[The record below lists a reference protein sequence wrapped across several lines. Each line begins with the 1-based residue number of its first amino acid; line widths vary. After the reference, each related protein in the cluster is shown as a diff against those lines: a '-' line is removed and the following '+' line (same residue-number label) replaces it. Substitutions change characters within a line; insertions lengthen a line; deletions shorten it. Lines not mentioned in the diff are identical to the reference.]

1 MAWQTAA
8 VERPR
13 SPATLRFE
21 DVWLTFAGPHGP
33 VDVLRGVDVTIP
45 LTGITAIVG
54 RSGSGK
60 TSLLRLANRLEVP
73 TRGRVVLDGTDVADL
88 DPLALR
94 RRVGMVFQH
103 PVVFAGTVADNLAVA
118 VPGIDEA
125 TGSAA
130 LQRCGLDASFWHR
143 TADDLSGGE
152 AQRLCLARTLLTN
165 PEVLLADEP
174 TSALDP
180 DARHRIEELVVG
192 LARTDGI
199 AVLWVTHDH
208 DQVAAVA
215 DRVLEVRAGQV
226 RAVPDADRSPDAG
239 EGSAG

>member
-1 MAWQTAA
+1 M
-8 VERPR
+8 ER
-13 SPATLRFE
+13 SPSAATLRFE
-21 DVWLTFAGPHGP
+21 GVWLTFPGPNGP
-33 VDVLRGVDVTIP
+33 VDVLRGVDATIP
-45 LTGITAIVG
+45 LEGITAVVG

-73 TRGRVVLDGTDVADL
+73 TGGRVLLDGTDVADL
-88 DPLALR
+88 DPLVLR

-118 VPGIDEA
+118 VPGIDET
-125 TGSAA
+125 TGAAA
-130 LQRCGLDASFWHR
+130 LRRCGLDPALWHR

-152 AQRLCLARTLLTN
+152 AQRMCLARTLLTN

-180 DARHRIEELVVG
+180 DARHLIEDLVVG

-215 DRVLEVRAGQV
+215 DRVLEVV
-226 RAVPDADRSPDAG
+226 DG
-239 EGSAG
+239 EVHAP

>member
-1 MAWQTAA
+1 M
-8 VERPR
+8 ERPR

-21 DVWLTFAGPHGP
+21 DVWLTFPGPHGA
-33 VDVLRGVDVTIP
+33 VDVLRGVDATIP
-45 LTGITAIVG
+45 LAGITAIVG

-60 TSLLRLANRLEVP
+60 TSLLRLVNRLEVP
-73 TRGRVVLDGTDVADL
+73 TRGRVLLAGTDVADL

-118 VPGIDEA
+118 VPGVDEA
-125 TGSAA
+125 TGAAA
-130 LQRCGLDASFWHR
+130 LERCGLDPALWHR

-152 AQRLCLARTLLTN
+152 AQRMCLARTLLTG

-208 DQVAAVA
+208 DQVAAVS
-215 DRVLEVRAGQV
+215 DRVLEVHAGQV
-226 RAVPDADRSPDAG
+226 RVVPDTERAREPG

>member
-1 MAWQTAA
+1 M
-8 VERPR
+8 ERPLR
-13 SPATLRFE
+13 PGSLRFDE
-21 DVWLTFAGPHGP
+21 VWLTFDGPRGP
-33 VDVLRGVDVTIP
+33 IEVLRGVEATIP
-45 LTGITAIVG
+45 LEGITAIVG
-54 RSGSGK
+54 PSGSGK

-73 TRGRVVLDGTDVADL
+73 TRGRVLLDDTDLAEL

-103 PVVFAGTVADNLAVA
+103 PVLFAGTVADNLAVA

-125 TGSAA
+125 TGVAA
-130 LQRCGLDASFWHR
+130 LQRCGLPADYWHR

-152 AQRLCLARTLLTN
+152 AQRLCLARTLLTG

-180 DARHRIEELVVG
+180 EARRVIEELVVG
-192 LARTDGI
+192 LAHTDGI

-215 DRVLEVRAGQV
+215 DRVLEVADGKV
-226 RAVPDADRSPDAG
+226 RLP
-239 EGSAG
+239 